1 MRKVRVPVMPD
12 RMSHTSL
19 TDLPRISMPFTSST
33 SSPSCS
39 RPLFSAAPPR
49 TIRPIITA
57 SPSFRTVAPCNT
69 QKQLLNDR
77 QHCTCS
83 MSTVR
88 TAMFCHELWMTFTFL
103 HMMNRQQVVCNIEG
117 LGPNRWNCLKCHCH
131 RKLSATSDTGWQN
144 GFLRHIFIEELPCLY
159 SAQSF
164 WIQPLFKYITANF
177 LQ

>member
-103 HMMNRQQVVCNIEG
+103 HMRNRQQVVCNIEG
-117 LGPNRWNCLKCHCH
+117 LGLNGWNCSKCHCH

-144 GFLRHIFIEELPCLY
+144 EFLRHIFIEELPCLY